1 MITDLSAFSGDTLK
15 IRVTPKAS
23 SNRIKVEKQPDGSD
37 LVRVYVTTVPE
48 DGKANKAVVEMLAK
62 ALGVSK
68 SSLTITQGLT
78 SKDKTISIQ
87 RKA

>member
-1 MITDLSAFSGDTLK
+1 MNTDLADFTGDVIK

-23 SNRIKVEKQPDGSD
+23 SNRIKVEKQADGSY

-48 DGKANKAVVEMLAK
+48 DGKANKAVVEILAK
-62 ALGVSK
+62 ALGVPK